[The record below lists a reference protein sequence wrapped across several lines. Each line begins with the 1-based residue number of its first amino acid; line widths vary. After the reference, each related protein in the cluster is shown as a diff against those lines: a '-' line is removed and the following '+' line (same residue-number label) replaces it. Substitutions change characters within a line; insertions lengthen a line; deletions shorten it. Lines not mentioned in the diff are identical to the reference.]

1 MSWLNNFK
9 LTTKML
15 TLGLL
20 AIVAIA
26 LPTGFFINTEVV
38 LINSLEKELA
48 GIEPLRKVMKLEG
61 YMQDHRGASAIY
73 LAQKNSSKRDLDN
86 RADKVVKQLSEIQP
100 YFRQLM
106 PNTQIN
112 GRLDSLLSSFSG
124 LRTEVKNNSISKKDS
139 FAEHTKLI
147 TEISSK
153 MIPNISEYF
162 YLRYD
167 PAPETY
173 HLVIASNDALPQVL
187 EGVSKLRGLGAGV
200 LADGVVGIEQAGL
213 LHIAINNV
221 TDAFTLLN
229 HNIEVSVSKSTDAQV
244 LALKDE
250 AAKLNREFTEFS
262 ELIEHEIFQKQI
274 LEYSSKQFFDETSLM
289 IEDFHLF
296 EEHVNSVLEKRL
308 GEKITEANWLLYEA
322 AIFISVLIL
331 LSFGLGIAIV
341 RSVLLGVKEAVDT
354 SQSISKS
361 SYEHQLDISRKDE
374 FGMLFN
380 ALSTMANQLKI
391 AEIEAKSNFAIKQA
405 IDNSATAFMM
415 ADVDNKLFYV
425 NQTTINLFKQ
435 SQDDIRKWDADFDVE
450 SLIGLPLTKLA
461 SPEKSVEFV
470 STFNKMTSNV
480 ESKTNIGERTF
491 NLNANPVLDES
502 GAHLGS
508 CIEWDDITQ
517 ALITEEETARV
528 MASLNCT
535 TTNVMIADADR
546 NICYMNDSV
555 VKMLQDSEADL
566 RAVLPHFNVAT
577 TLGSNIDIFHANPAH
592 QKNLLE
598 KLQTSYSSQIKVGR
612 RHYRLIA
619 NPIMSEDGRRLGSV
633 VEWLDRTLEVEA
645 EEEIAMLVSAAVDG
659 NFSERA
665 STENKSDFMLSMA
678 EGLNKLLDTADVGL
692 SDVSR
697 VLLALSEGDLTEKI
711 DANYKGTFDQL
722 KNYSNQT
729 TESLARIIGEI
740 RSAADTINTA
750 SVEIAQGNADLS
762 NRTEQQAASLEETAS
777 SMEELTGTVR
787 LNADNAKQANAL
799 ASKASEVAVGG
810 GDLIQQVVHTMASI
824 NESSQKIS
832 DIIGVIDGIA
842 FQTNILALNAA
853 VEAARAGEQGRGFAV
868 VASEVRTLAQR
879 SANAAKDIKALI
891 SDSVN
896 KITDGNALV
905 GRSGDTMKEIVTSI
919 KSVNDI
925 MSEIAAASAEQSA
938 GIDEIGKA
946 VTQMDSMTQ
955 QNAALVEQA
964 AASAESMQTQADQLT
979 TRVAT
984 FKLADSLGEDEV
996 QEIVKPIKK
1005 LAPRRIETVKRRVAP
1020 PAMKSQQTED
1030 EWEEF

>member
-1 MSWLNNFK
+1 
-9 LTTKML
+9 ML

-20 AIVAIA
+20 ALVAIA
-26 LPTGFFINTEVV
+26 LPTGFFIQVEVA
-38 LINSLEKELA
+38 LINSLEIELA
-48 GIEPLRKVMKLEG
+48 GIEPLEKVMELEG
-61 YMQDHRGASAIY
+61 YIQEHRGASAIY
-73 LAQKNSSKRDLDN
+73 LSNTDGNKRDIDI
-86 RADKVVKQLSEIQP
+86 RAEKVTKFLAEIQP
-100 YFRQLM
+100 YFRQRM
-106 PNTQIN
+106 PVNQVN
-112 GRLDSLLSSFSG
+112 EQLSLLAVDFAG
-124 LRTEVKNNSISKKDS
+124 LKNDVKNNEISKQGS
-139 FAEHTKLI
+139 FVKHTQLVSK
-147 TEISSK
+147 ISIK
-153 MIPNISEYF
+153 VMPNISEYF

-173 HLVIASNDALPQVL
+173 HLVIASYDNLPQVL
-187 EGVSKLRGLGAGV
+187 EGVARLRGLAAGV
-200 LADGVVGIEQAGL
+200 LSAGEISGAQSGM
-213 LHIAINNV
+213 LHIAIDSV
-221 TDAFTLLN
+221 VDAFSVLN
-229 HNIEVSVSKSTDAQV
+229 HNVEVSSESSIDPEVHS
-244 LALKDE
+244 LKAE
-250 AAKLNREFTEFS
+250 VENLNREFSEFS
-262 ELIEHEIFQKQI
+262 GLIEREIFQKQT
-274 LEYSSKQFFDETSLM
+274 LTYSSSQFFDDATR
-289 IEDFHLF
+289 IIDDFHHF
-296 EEHVNSVLEKRL
+296 SEHTNSVLERRL
-308 GEKITEANWLLYEA
+308 EEKVSEAYWLLYEA
-322 AIFISVLIL
+322 VIFVAVLIL
-331 LSFGLGIAIV
+331 ISFVLGVAIV
-341 RSVLLGVKEAVDT
+341 RSVLFGVNEAVKT
-354 SQSISKS
+354 SKNISNQSF
-361 SYEHQLDISRKDE
+361 EHQLDISRKDE
-374 FGMLFN
+374 FGGLFN
-380 ALSTMANQLKI
+380 SLSTMAQQLKM

-405 IDNSATAFMM
+405 IDNSSTAFMM
-415 ADVDNKLFYV
+415 ADADNKLFYV

-435 SQDDIRKWDADFDVE
+435 SQDDIRKWEPDFDVD
-450 SLIGLPLTKLA
+450 SLIGLPLAKLA
-461 SPEKSVEFV
+461 SPENSVEFV
-470 STFNKMTSNV
+470 STFNKMASSI
-480 ESKTNIGERTF
+480 ESKTNIGERVF

-502 GAHLGS
+502 GLCIGS
-508 CIEWDDITQ
+508 CIEWDDISQ
-517 ALITEEETARV
+517 ALITQEETARV

-555 VKMLQDSEADL
+555 IKMLQDSESDL
-566 RAVLPHFNVAT
+566 RVVLPHFNVAT
-577 TLGSNIDIFHANPAH
+577 TLGSNIDIFHVNPAH

-598 KLQTSYSSQIKVGR
+598 KLQTSYTSQIKVGR

-619 NPIMSEDGRRLGSV
+619 NPIMSEEGRRLGSV

-678 EGLNKLLDTADVGL
+678 EGLNRLLETADVGL
-692 SDVSR
+692 NDVSR

-711 DANYKGTFDQL
+711 DASYKGTFDQL

-740 RSAADTINTA
+740 RTAANTINTA

-799 ASKASEVAVGG
+799 ASKASEVAVDG

-905 GRSGDTMKEIVTSI
+905 GRSGDTMQEIVTSI

-964 AASAESMQTQADQLT
+964 AASAESMQSQADQLT

-984 FKLADSLGEDEV
+984 FKLTDSASDDDAQDV
-996 QEIVKPIKK
+996 IKPIKK
-1005 LAPRRIETVKRRVAP
+1005 LAPRKIETTKRRTP
-1020 PAMKSQQTED
+1020 PPTMQTQQSED

>member
-9 LTTKML
+9 LSTKML
-15 TLGLL
+15 TLCLL
-20 AIVAIA
+20 ALVAIA
-26 LPTGFFINTEVV
+26 LPTGFFIKTELN
-38 LINSLEKELA
+38 LIGSLEKELA
-48 GIEPLRKVMKLEG
+48 GIEPIRKMMKLEG
-61 YMQDHRGASAIY
+61 SIQDHRGASAIY
-73 LAQKNSSKRDLDN
+73 LAQNNASKRQIDEK
-86 RADKVVKQLSEIQP
+86 ADAIAKQLSEIQP
-100 YFRQLM
+100 YFREVM
-106 PNTQIN
+106 ANETIN
-112 GRLDSLLSSFSG
+112 SDLNRFTSNFANLKSEVRNNRISL
-124 LRTEVKNNSISKKDS
+124 KDS
-139 FAEHTKLI
+139 FAQHSKMVTQ
-147 TEISSK
+147 ISSK
-153 MIPNISEYF
+153 MIPSISEYF

-173 HLVIASNDALPQVL
+173 HLVIASNDDLPKVL
-187 EGVSKLRGLGAGV
+187 EGAAKLRDLAAGALTQGM
-200 LADGVVGIEQAGL
+200 ATNEQTGL
-213 LHIAINNV
+213 LHVAMDNVVIAFN
-221 TDAFTLLN
+221 FLN
-229 HNIEVSVSKSTDAQV
+229 HNIDVSIATSTDPEV
-244 LALKDE
+244 ISLKE
-250 AAKLNREFTEFS
+250 EVAKLNREFLELS
-262 ELIEHEIFQKQI
+262 ELIDHEIFQKQV
-274 LEYSSKQFFDETSLM
+274 LVYPTAQFFDSANRV
-289 IEDFHLF
+289 IEDLHLF
-296 EEHVNSVLEKRL
+296 EEHMNSVLEKRL
-308 GEKITEANWLLYEA
+308 AEKVTEANWLLFEA
-322 AIFISVLIL
+322 ILFISVLIVI
-331 LSFGLGIAIV
+331 SFILGVAIV
-341 RSVLLGVKEAVDT
+341 RSVILGVREAVQT
-354 SQSISKS
+354 ANSISNNDFD
-361 SYEHQLDISRKDE
+361 HQLDISRKDE
-374 FGMLFN
+374 FGLLFN
-380 ALSTMANQLKI
+380 SLSTMAQQLKI
-391 AEIEAKSNFAIKQA
+391 AGVEAQSNFAIKQA

-415 ADVDNKLFYV
+415 TDADNKLFYV
-425 NQTTINLFKQ
+425 NKTTMDLFKD
-435 SQDDIRKWDADFDVE
+435 SQDEIRKWDPDFNVD
-450 SLIGLPLTKLA
+450 SLIGQPLAKLT

-470 STFNKMTSNV
+470 SVFNKMTENI
-480 ESKTNIGERTF
+480 ESKINIGERTF
-491 NLNANPVLDES
+491 NLNANPVLNEGGS
-502 GAHLGS
+502 KIGS
-508 CIEWDDITQ
+508 CIEWDDISQ
-517 ALITEEETARV
+517 LLISEQETARV
-528 MASLNCT
+528 LASLNCT

-555 VKMLQDSEADL
+555 TKMLQDSEADL

-577 TLGSNIDIFHANPAH
+577 VLGSNIDIFHANPAH
-592 QKNLLE
+592 QQNLLE
-598 KLQTSYSSQIKVGR
+598 KLQTSYTSQIKVGR
-612 RHYRLIA
+612 RHYRLVA
-619 NPIMSEDGRRLGSV
+619 NPIMSESGQRLGSV

-645 EEEIAMLVSAAVDG
+645 EEEIAMLVTAAVDG
-659 NFSERA
+659 DFSQRA
-665 STENKSDFMLSMA
+665 STENKADFMLSMA
-678 EGLNKLLDTADVGL
+678 EGLNKLLETADVGL

-697 VLLALSEGDLTEKI
+697 VLLALSEGNLTEKI

-729 TESLARIIGEI
+729 TASLERIISEI
-740 RSAADTINTA
+740 RVAADTINTA

-787 LNADNAKQANAL
+787 LNADNAKQANSL
-799 ASKASEVAVGG
+799 ASKASEVAVDG

-964 AASAESMQTQADQLT
+964 AASAESMQNQADQLSS
-979 TRVAT
+979 RVAT
-984 FKLADSLGEDEV
+984 FKLSDSLDESV
-996 QEIVKPIKK
+996 EEVTRQVKKAPVKVIEAPAKK
-1005 LAPRRIETVKRRVAP
+1005 ASTPVLHT
-1020 PAMKSQQTED
+1020 QQAED

>member
-1 MSWLNNFK
+1 
-9 LTTKML
+9 ML
-15 TLGLL
+15 SLGLL
-20 AIVAIA
+20 ALIAIA
-26 LPTGFFINTEVV
+26 MPTGFFINTEAV
-38 LINSLEKELA
+38 LINALEKELA

-61 YMQDHRGASAIY
+61 YIQEHRGASAVY
-73 LAQKNSSKRDLDN
+73 LIHQNSSKRGIDN
-86 RADKVVKQLSEIQP
+86 SSDKINKLLSEILP
-100 YFRQLM
+100 YFRQTM
-106 PNTQIN
+106 PNNQIN
-112 GRLDSLLSSFSG
+112 GHLDSLSNTISNLNS
-124 LRTEVKNNSISKKDS
+124 EVKNASITKNDS
-139 FAEHTKLI
+139 FIEHTKLI
-147 TEISSK
+147 SEISSE
-153 MIPNISEYF
+153 MVPNISEYF

-173 HLVIASNDALPQVL
+173 HLVIASNDDLPKVL
-187 EGVSKLRGLGAGV
+187 EGVTRLRSLGAGV
-200 LADGVVGIEQAGL
+200 LLLGVIDIEQAGL
-213 LHIAINNV
+213 LHIAIDNV
-221 TDAFTLLN
+221 RDAFTLLS
-229 HNIEVSVSKSTDAQV
+229 HNVDVAIAASDDAQV
-244 LALKDE
+244 FALKGE
-250 AAKLNREFTEFS
+250 VAKLKREFNEFA
-262 ELIEHEIFQKQI
+262 ELIDHELFQKSV
-274 LEYSSKQFFDETSLM
+274 LSYSSAQFFEDSNRM
-289 IEDFHLF
+289 IDDFHLF
-296 EEHVNSVLEKRL
+296 AEHTNSVLEKRL
-308 GEKITEANWLLYEA
+308 SEKVTEANWLLYEA
-322 AIFISVLIL
+322 VIFISALIL
-331 LSFGLGIAIV
+331 ISFILGVAIV
-341 RSVLLGVKEAVDT
+341 RSVLVAVRVGVETADN
-354 SQSISKS
+354 ISNNS
-361 SYEHQLDISRKDE
+361 FDHQLDVSRKDE

-380 ALSTMANQLKI
+380 SLSTMANQLKI
-391 AEIEAKSNFAIKQA
+391 ADVEAKSNFAIRQS

-415 ADVDNKLFYV
+415 TDAENKLFYV
-425 NQTTINLFKQ
+425 NQTTIDLLKN
-435 SQDDIRKWDADFDVE
+435 SQDDIRKWDPDFDVD
-450 SLIGLPLTKLA
+450 SLIGLPLAKLS

-470 STFNKMTSNV
+470 STFNKMTANI
-480 ESKTNIGERTF
+480 ESKFNISERTF
-491 NLNANPVLDES
+491 SLNANPVLDSE
-502 GAHLGS
+502 GANIGT
-508 CIEWDDITQ
+508 CIEWDDISQ
-517 ALITEEETARV
+517 KLVSEEEVARI

-535 TTNVMIADADR
+535 STNVMIADADR

-555 VKMLQDSEADL
+555 TSMLQDSEADL

-592 QKNLLE
+592 QQNLLE
-598 KLQTSYSSQIKVGR
+598 KLQSSYTSQIKVGR

-729 TESLARIIGEI
+729 TDNLARIIGEI
-740 RSAADTINTA
+740 RTAADTINTG

-799 ASKASEVAVGG
+799 ASKASEVAVDG
-810 GDLIQQVVHTMASI
+810 GDLIQQVVQTMASI

-891 SDSVN
+891 SDSVS

-979 TRVAT
+979 SRVAT
-984 FKLADSLGEDEV
+984 FKLTDSMGEDDV
-996 QEIVKPIKK
+996 QEIAKPIKK
-1005 LAPRRIETVKRRVAP
+1005 LAPRKIETVKRRVAP
-1020 PAMKSQQTED
+1020 PAMKAQQTED

>member
-9 LTTKML
+9 LSTKML
-15 TLGLL
+15 SLGLL
-20 AIVAIA
+20 ALVAIA
-26 LPTGFFINTEVV
+26 LPTGFFIKTEVV
-38 LINSLEKELA
+38 LIDVLEKELA
-48 GIEPLRKVMKLEG
+48 GIEPIRKLMKLEG
-61 YMQDHRGASAIY
+61 LFQGHRGTSAIY
-73 LAQKNSSKRDLDN
+73 LTNEDSSKRNIDE
-86 RADKVVKQLSEIQP
+86 RAESVTRYLSEIQP
-100 YFRQLM
+100 YFREVM
-106 PNTQIN
+106 PNTEIN
-112 GRLDSLLSSFSG
+112 ERLSTLSSSFATLKS
-124 LRTEVKNNSISKKDS
+124 EVRNNNISKKES
-139 FAEHTKLI
+139 FAQHTKMI

-153 MIPNISEYF
+153 MIPNVSEFF

-173 HLVIASNDALPQVL
+173 HLVIASNDDLPKVL
-187 EGVSKLRGLGAGV
+187 EGIARLRGIGAGV
-200 LADGVVGIEQAGL
+200 LAEGYISAEQAGL
-213 LHIAINNV
+213 LHVAIDSV
-221 TDAFTLLN
+221 ASSFYFLS
-229 HNIEVSVSKSTDAQV
+229 HNIEVAIASSSDPEVFSLKSEV
-244 LALKDE
+244 E
-250 AAKLNREFTEFS
+250 KLNREFQEFAD
-262 ELIEHEIFQKQI
+262 LIDQEIFQKQV
-274 LEYSSKQFFDETSLM
+274 LTYPTNQFF
-289 IEDFHLF
+289 EDANRMMSDFDLF
-296 EEHVNSVLEKRL
+296 AEHTNAVLEKRL
-308 GEKITEANWLLYEA
+308 GEKVTEAYWLLYEA
-322 AIFISVLIL
+322 ILFISVLIL
-331 LSFGLGIAIV
+331 VSLVLGLAIV
-341 RSVLLGVKEAVDT
+341 RSVINGVKEGMNTANN
-354 SQSISKS
+354 ISNNNF
-361 SYEHQLDISRKDE
+361 EHSLDLSRKDE
-374 FGMLFN
+374 FGLLFN
-380 ALSTMANQLKI
+380 SLSAMGEKLKL
-391 AEIEAKSNFAIKQA
+391 AEIEARGNYAIKQA

-415 ADVDNKLFYV
+415 ADEENKLFYV
-425 NQTTINLFKQ
+425 NQTTIDLFKD
-435 SQDDIRKWDADFDVE
+435 SQDDIRRWDPDFSVE
-450 SLIGLPLTKLA
+450 SLVGMPLSKLA

-470 STFNKMTSNV
+470 SVFNKMSNNIESRTS
-480 ESKTNIGERTF
+480 IGIRTF
-491 NLNANPVLDES
+491 NLNANPVLDEA
-502 GAHLGS
+502 GAHIGS
-508 CIEWDDITQ
+508 CIEWDDISQ
-517 ALITEEETARV
+517 ALITEEETARI

-546 NICYMNDSV
+546 NICYMNESV
-555 VKMLQDSEADL
+555 MAMLQDSESDL
-566 RAVLPHFNVAT
+566 RAVLPHFNSAT
-577 TLGSNIDIFHANPAH
+577 VLGSNIDIFHANPAH
-592 QKNLLE
+592 QQNLLE
-598 KLQTSYSSQIKVGR
+598 KLQSSYTSQIKVGR

-619 NPIMSEDGRRLGSV
+619 NPIVSEDGVRLGSV

-665 STENKSDFMLSMA
+665 SIENKSDFMLSMA
-678 EGLNKLLDTADVGL
+678 EGLNRLLETADVGL
-692 SDVSR
+692 NDVSR
-697 VLLALSEGDLTEKI
+697 VLLALSEGDLTEKVEA
-711 DANYKGTFDQL
+711 DYKGTFEQL

-729 TESLARIIGEI
+729 TENLARIIGEI
-740 RSAADTINTA
+740 RTAADTINTA

-787 LNADNAKQANAL
+787 LNADNAKQANSL
-799 ASKASEVAVGG
+799 ASKASEVAVDG
-810 GDLIQQVVHTMASI
+810 GDLIQQVVQTMASI

-964 AASAESMQTQADQLT
+964 AASAESMQHQADQLT
-979 TRVAT
+979 SRVAT
-984 FKLADSLGEDEV
+984 FQLVDTEEVEKEEVKLV
-996 QEIVKPIKK
+996 KK
-1005 LAPRRIETVKRRVAP
+1005 LPSKSSEQLVRRPAPQAIQA
-1020 PAMKSQQTED
+1020 QQSED

>member
-1 MSWLNNFK
+1 
-9 LTTKML
+9 ML
-15 TLGLL
+15 SLGLL
-20 AIVAIA
+20 ALIAIA
-26 LPTGFFINTEVV
+26 MPTGFFINTEAV
-38 LINSLEKELA
+38 LINALEKELA

-61 YMQDHRGASAIY
+61 YIQEHRGASAVY
-73 LAQKNSSKRDLDN
+73 LTHQNSSKRGIDN
-86 RADKVVKQLSEIQP
+86 SSDKINKLLSEILP
-100 YFRQLM
+100 YFRQTM
-106 PNTQIN
+106 PNNQIN
-112 GRLDSLLSSFSG
+112 GHLDSLSNTISNLNS
-124 LRTEVKNNSISKKDS
+124 EVKNASITKNDS
-139 FAEHTKLI
+139 FIEHTKLI
-147 TEISSK
+147 SEISSE
-153 MIPNISEYF
+153 MVPNISEYF

-173 HLVIASNDALPQVL
+173 HLVIASNDDLPKVL
-187 EGVSKLRGLGAGV
+187 EGVTRLRSLGAGV
-200 LADGVVGIEQAGL
+200 LSLGVIDIEQAGL
-213 LHIAINNV
+213 LHIAIDNV
-221 TDAFTLLN
+221 RDAFTLLS
-229 HNIEVSVSKSTDAQV
+229 HNVDVAIAASDDAQV
-244 LALKDE
+244 FALKGE
-250 AAKLNREFTEFS
+250 VAKLKREFNEFA
-262 ELIEHEIFQKQI
+262 ELIDHELFQKSV
-274 LEYSSKQFFDETSLM
+274 LSYSSAQFFEDSNRM
-289 IEDFHLF
+289 IDDFHLF
-296 EEHVNSVLEKRL
+296 AEHTNSVLEKRL
-308 GEKITEANWLLYEA
+308 SEKVTEANWLLYEA
-322 AIFISVLIL
+322 VIFISALIL
-331 LSFGLGIAIV
+331 ISFILGVAIV
-341 RSVLLGVKEAVDT
+341 RSVLVAVRVGVETADN
-354 SQSISKS
+354 ISNNS
-361 SYEHQLDISRKDE
+361 FDHQLDVSRKDE

-380 ALSTMANQLKI
+380 SLSTMANQLKI
-391 AEIEAKSNFAIKQA
+391 ADIEAKSNFAIRQS

-415 ADVDNKLFYV
+415 TDAENKLFYV
-425 NQTTINLFKQ
+425 NQTTIDLLKN
-435 SQDDIRKWDADFDVE
+435 SQDDIRKWDPDFDVD
-450 SLIGLPLTKLA
+450 SLIGLPLAKLS

-470 STFNKMTSNV
+470 STFNKMTANI
-480 ESKTNIGERTF
+480 ESKFNISERTF
-491 NLNANPVLDES
+491 SLNANPVLDSE
-502 GAHLGS
+502 GANIGT
-508 CIEWDDITQ
+508 CIEWDDISQ
-517 ALITEEETARV
+517 KLVSEEEVARI

-535 TTNVMIADADR
+535 STNVMIADADR

-555 VKMLQDSEADL
+555 TNMLQDSEADL

-592 QKNLLE
+592 QQNLLE
-598 KLQTSYSSQIKVGR
+598 KLQSSYTSQIKVGR

-729 TESLARIIGEI
+729 TDNLARIIGEI
-740 RSAADTINTA
+740 RTAADTINTG

-799 ASKASEVAVGG
+799 ASKASEVAVDG
-810 GDLIQQVVHTMASI
+810 GDLIQQVVQTMASI

-891 SDSVN
+891 SDSVS

-979 TRVAT
+979 SRVAT
-984 FKLADSLGEDEV
+984 FKLTDSMGEDDV
-996 QEIVKPIKK
+996 QEIAKPIKK
-1005 LAPRRIETVKRRVAP
+1005 LAPRKIETVKRRVAP
-1020 PAMKSQQTED
+1020 PAMKAQQTED

>member
-1 MSWLNNFK
+1 
-9 LTTKML
+9 ML

-20 AIVAIA
+20 ALVAIA
-26 LPTGFFINTEVV
+26 LPTGFFIQVEVA

-48 GIEPLRKVMKLEG
+48 GIEPLEKVMELEG
-61 YMQDHRGASAIY
+61 YIQEHRGASAIY
-73 LAQKNSSKRDLDN
+73 LSNTDGNKRDIDI
-86 RADKVVKQLSEIQP
+86 RAEKVTKFLAEIQP
-100 YFRQLM
+100 YFRQRM
-106 PNTQIN
+106 PVNQVN
-112 GRLDSLLSSFSG
+112 EQLSLLAVDFAG
-124 LRTEVKNNSISKKDS
+124 LKNDVKNNEISKQGS
-139 FAEHTKLI
+139 FVKHTQLVSK
-147 TEISSK
+147 ISIK
-153 MIPNISEYF
+153 VMPNISEYF

-173 HLVIASNDALPQVL
+173 HLVIASYDNLPQVL
-187 EGVSKLRGLGAGV
+187 EGVARLRGLAAGV
-200 LADGVVGIEQAGL
+200 LSAGEISGAQSGM
-213 LHIAINNV
+213 LHIAIDSV
-221 TDAFTLLN
+221 VDAFSVLN
-229 HNIEVSVSKSTDAQV
+229 HNVEVSSESSIDPEVHS
-244 LALKDE
+244 LKAE
-250 AAKLNREFTEFS
+250 VENLNREFSEFS
-262 ELIEHEIFQKQI
+262 GLIEREIFQKQT
-274 LEYSSKQFFDETSLM
+274 LTYSSSQFFDDATR
-289 IEDFHLF
+289 IIDDFHHF
-296 EEHVNSVLEKRL
+296 SEHTNSVLERRL
-308 GEKITEANWLLYEA
+308 EEKVSEAYWLLYEA
-322 AIFISVLIL
+322 VIFVAVLIL
-331 LSFGLGIAIV
+331 ISFVLGVAIV
-341 RSVLLGVKEAVDT
+341 RSVLFGVNEAVKT
-354 SQSISKS
+354 SKNISNQSF
-361 SYEHQLDISRKDE
+361 EHQLDISRKDE
-374 FGMLFN
+374 FGGLFN
-380 ALSTMANQLKI
+380 SLSTMAQQLKM

-405 IDNSATAFMM
+405 IDNSSTAFMM
-415 ADVDNKLFYV
+415 ADADNKLFYV

-435 SQDDIRKWDADFDVE
+435 SQDDIRKWEPDFDVD
-450 SLIGLPLTKLA
+450 SLIGLPLAKLA
-461 SPEKSVEFV
+461 SPENSVEFV
-470 STFNKMTSNV
+470 STFNKMASSI
-480 ESKTNIGERTF
+480 ESKTNIGERVF

-502 GAHLGS
+502 GLCIGS
-508 CIEWDDITQ
+508 CIEWDDISQ
-517 ALITEEETARV
+517 ALITQEETARV

-555 VKMLQDSEADL
+555 IKMLQDSESDL
-566 RAVLPHFNVAT
+566 RVVLPHFNVAT
-577 TLGSNIDIFHANPAH
+577 TLGSNIDIFHVNPAH

-598 KLQTSYSSQIKVGR
+598 KLQTSYTSQIKVGR

-619 NPIMSEDGRRLGSV
+619 NPIMSEEGRRLGSV

-678 EGLNKLLDTADVGL
+678 EGLNRLLETADVGL
-692 SDVSR
+692 NDVSR

-711 DANYKGTFDQL
+711 DASYKGTFDQL

-740 RSAADTINTA
+740 RTAADTINTA

-799 ASKASEVAVGG
+799 ASKASEVAVDG

-905 GRSGDTMKEIVTSI
+905 GRSGDTMQEIVTSI

-964 AASAESMQTQADQLT
+964 AASAESMQNQADQLT

-984 FKLADSLGEDEV
+984 FKLADNVNEV
-996 QEIVKPIKK
+996 DAQDVIKPIKK
-1005 LAPRRIETVKRRVAP
+1005 LAPRKIETTKRRTP
-1020 PAMKSQQTED
+1020 PPTMQTQQTED

>member
-9 LTTKML
+9 LSVKML

-20 AIVAIA
+20 ALVAIA
-26 LPTGFFINTEVV
+26 LPTGFFIQVEVA
-38 LINSLEKELA
+38 LINALEKELA
-48 GIEPLRKVMKLEG
+48 GIEPLGKVMEFEG
-61 YMQDHRGASAIY
+61 YIQEHRGASAIY
-73 LAQKNSSKRDLDN
+73 LSSSDSNKRDIDIK
-86 RADKVVKQLSEIQP
+86 AEKVTKYLAEIQP

-106 PNTQIN
+106 PANQVN
-112 GRLDSLLSSFSG
+112 DQLSSIATDFAN
-124 LRTEVKNNSISKKDS
+124 LKNDVKNNEISKPVS
-139 FAEHTKLI
+139 FAKHTQLVSK
-147 TEISSK
+147 ISTK
-153 MIPNISEYF
+153 VMPNISEYF

-173 HLVIASNDALPQVL
+173 HLVIASYDNLPQVL
-187 EGVSKLRGLGAGV
+187 EGIARLRGLVAGV
-200 LADGVVGIEQAGL
+200 LAAGEISDAQSGL
-213 LHIAINNV
+213 LHIAIDSV
-221 TDAFTLLN
+221 SEAFSVLN
-229 HNIEVSVSKSTDAQV
+229 HNVEVSSTSSIDSEV
-244 LALKDE
+244 HSLKAE
-250 AAKLNREFTEFS
+250 VENLNREFSEFS
-262 ELIEHEIFQKQI
+262 GLIDREVFQKQI
-274 LEYSSKQFFDETSLM
+274 LTYSPSQFFDGATRM
-289 IEDFHLF
+289 IDDFHHF
-296 EEHVNSVLEKRL
+296 AEHTNSVLERRL
-308 GEKITEANWLLYEA
+308 EEKVSEAYWLLYEA
-322 AIFISVLIL
+322 IIFVAVLIL
-331 LSFGLGIAIV
+331 ISFVLGIAIV
-341 RSVLLGVKEAVDT
+341 RSVLLGVNEAVKT
-354 SQSISKS
+354 SQDISNQ

-374 FGMLFN
+374 FGGLFN
-380 ALSTMANQLKI
+380 SLSTMAHQLKM
-391 AEIEAKSNFAIKQA
+391 ADIEAKSNFAIKQA

-415 ADVDNKLFYV
+415 ADADNKLFYV
-425 NQTTINLFKQ
+425 NQTTIDLFKK
-435 SQDDIRKWDADFDVE
+435 SQDDIRKWEPDFDVE
-450 SLIGLPLTKLA
+450 SLVGTSLAKLA
-461 SPEKSVEFV
+461 SPEKSVEFISV
-470 STFNKMTSNV
+470 FNKMTTNI
-480 ESKTNIGERTF
+480 ESRTCIGERTF
-491 NLNANPVLDES
+491 NLNANPVLNQEGS
-502 GAHLGS
+502 HIGA
-508 CIEWDDITQ
+508 CIEWDDISQ
-517 ALITEEETARV
+517 ALVTQEETARTL
-528 MASLNCT
+528 ASLNCT
-535 TTNVMIADADR
+535 STNVMIADADR

-555 VKMLQDSEADL
+555 VKMLQDSESDL

-577 TLGSNIDIFHANPAH
+577 VLGSNIDIFHANPAH
-592 QKNLLE
+592 QQNLLE
-598 KLQTSYSSQIKVGR
+598 KLQTSYTSQIKVGR
-612 RHYRLIA
+612 RFFRLTA
-619 NPIMSEDGRRLGSV
+619 NPILSEEGTRLGSV
-633 VEWLDRTLEVEA
+633 VEWHDRTLEVEA
-645 EEEIAMLVSAAVDG
+645 EEEVAMLVSAAVDG

-665 STENKSDFMLSMA
+665 STENKAGFMLTMT
-678 EGLNKLLDTADVGL
+678 EGLNKLLETAEVGL
-692 SDVSR
+692 NDVSR

-711 DANYKGTFDQL
+711 SSDYKGTFDQL

-729 TESLARIIGEI
+729 TDNLAKIIGEI
-740 RSAADTINTA
+740 RTAADTINMA

-787 LNADNAKQANAL
+787 LNADNAKQANSL
-799 ASKASEVAVGG
+799 ASKASEVAVDG

-964 AASAESMQTQADQLT
+964 AASAESMQNQADQLT
-979 TRVAT
+979 SRVAT
-984 FKLADSLGEDEV
+984 FQLTDTDDEDLKELAT
-996 QEIVKPIKK
+996 KPIKISHK
-1005 LAPRRIETVKRRVAP
+1005 PADIAPRKKV
-1020 PAMKSQQTED
+1020 PAAVSSQQAED

>member
-9 LTTKML
+9 LSTKML
-15 TLGLL
+15 SLGLL
-20 AIVAIA
+20 ALVAIA
-26 LPTGFFINTEVV
+26 LPTGFFIKTEVV
-38 LINSLEKELA
+38 LIDTLEKELA
-48 GIEPLRKVMKLEG
+48 GIEPIRKLTKLETLF
-61 YMQDHRGASAIY
+61 QEHRGISAIY
-73 LAQKNSSKRDLDN
+73 LTVEGSSKRNIDE
-86 RADKVVKQLSEIQP
+86 RAESVVKYLSEIQP
-100 YFRQLM
+100 YFREVM
-106 PNTQIN
+106 PNTEIN
-112 GRLDSLLSSFSG
+112 ERLSSLAS
-124 LRTEVKNNSISKKDS
+124 S
-139 FAEHTKLI
+139 FATLKSEVRNNNITKKESFSQHTKMV

-153 MIPNISEYF
+153 MIPNVSEHF

-173 HLVIASNDALPQVL
+173 HLVIASNDDLPKVL
-187 EGVSKLRGLGAGV
+187 EGIAWLRGIGAGS
-200 LADGVVGIEQAGL
+200 LAEGFISAEQAGL
-213 LHIAINNV
+213 LHVAIDSV
-221 TDAFTLLN
+221 SSSFYLLN
-229 HNIEVSVSKSTDAQV
+229 HNVEVSIASSSDPEVF
-244 LALKDE
+244 ALKSE
-250 AAKLNREFTEFS
+250 VEKLNREFQEFAD
-262 ELIEHEIFQKQI
+262 LIEREIFQKQV
-274 LEYSSKQFFDETSLM
+274 LTYSTNQFF
-289 IEDFHLF
+289 EDANRMMSDFDLF
-296 EEHVNSVLEKRL
+296 AEHINAVLEKRL
-308 GEKITEANWLLYEA
+308 EEKVAEAYWLLYEA
-322 AIFISVLIL
+322 VLFIAVLIL
-331 LSFGLGIAIV
+331 VSLVLGFAIV
-341 RSVLLGVKEAVDT
+341 RSVIIGVREGVETANN
-354 SQSISKS
+354 ISNNIFGYS
-361 SYEHQLDISRKDE
+361 LDLKRKDE
-374 FGMLFN
+374 FGLLFN
-380 ALSTMANQLKI
+380 SLSAMGEKLKV
-391 AEIEAKSNFAIKQA
+391 AEIEAKNNFAIKQA

-415 ADVDNKLFYV
+415 ADDDNKLFYV
-425 NQTTINLFKQ
+425 NQTTIDLFKD
-435 SQDDIRKWDADFDVE
+435 SQDDIRRWDPDFSVD
-450 SLIGLPLTKLA
+450 SLIGMPLAKLS

-470 STFNKMTSNV
+470 AGFNKMT
-480 ESKTNIGERTF
+480 ESIKSRTCIGTRTF
-491 NLNANPVLDES
+491 NLNANPVLNET
-502 GAHLGS
+502 GVNIGS
-508 CIEWDDITQ
+508 CIEWDDISQ
-517 ALITEEETARV
+517 ALITEEETARI

-546 NICYMNDSV
+546 NICYMNESV
-555 VKMLQDSEADL
+555 MAMLQNSESDL
-566 RAVLPHFNVAT
+566 RAVLPHFNSAT
-577 TLGSNIDIFHANPAH
+577 VLGSNIDIFHVNPAH
-592 QKNLLE
+592 QQNLLE
-598 KLQTSYSSQIKVGR
+598 KLQSSYTSQIKVGR

-619 NPIMSEDGRRLGSV
+619 NPILSEEGVRLGSV

-678 EGLNKLLDTADVGL
+678 EGLNRLLETADVGL
-692 SDVSR
+692 NDVSR

-711 DANYKGTFDQL
+711 DADYQGTFDQL

-729 TESLARIIGEI
+729 TANLARIIGEI
-740 RSAADTINTA
+740 RTAADTINTA

-787 LNADNAKQANAL
+787 LNADNAKQANSL
-799 ASKASEVAVGG
+799 ASKASEVAVDG

-964 AASAESMQTQADQLT
+964 AASAESMQHQADQLT
-979 TRVAT
+979 SRVAT
-984 FKLADSLGEDEV
+984 FQLIDSEESVNEEVKLV
-996 QEIVKPIKK
+996 KK
-1005 LAPRRIETVKRRVAP
+1005 LPSKSSEQIVRRPTPQAIQA
-1020 PAMKSQQTED
+1020 QQSED

>member
-9 LTTKML
+9 LSVKML
-15 TLGLL
+15 SLGLL
-20 AIVAIA
+20 ALVAIM
-26 LPTGFFINTEVV
+26 LPTGFLINTELG
-38 LINSLEKELA
+38 LIDFLEREQA
-48 GIEPLRKVMKLEG
+48 GIEPIRKVMVLES
-61 YMQDHRGASAIY
+61 YIQEHRGASTIY
-73 LAQKNSSKRDLDN
+73 LTDPTASKRDIDS
-86 RADKVVKQLSEIQP
+86 RAENVINHMSSLAP
-100 YFRQLM
+100 YFRDVM
-106 PNTQIN
+106 PGDPVNDRI
-112 GRLDSLLSSFSG
+112 LSLAERFANLKS
-124 LRTEVKNNSISKKDS
+124 EVRDGAISKKES
-139 FAEHTKLI
+139 FSVHTKLI
-147 TEISSK
+147 SEISSK
-153 MIPNISEYF
+153 IIPSISEYF

-167 PAPETY
+167 PTPETY
-173 HLVIASNDALPQVL
+173 HLVIASNDDLPKVL
-187 EGVSKLRGLGAGV
+187 EGIARLRGLGAGALSAGSV
-200 LADGVVGIEQAGL
+200 DFEQIGMI
-213 LHIAINNV
+213 HVAIDSV
-221 TDAFTLLN
+221 TETFSALK
-229 HNIEVSVSKSTDAQV
+229 HNIDVSIESSEDEEVH
-244 LALKDE
+244 ALKDE
-250 AAKLNREFTEFS
+250 ILVLNREFIEFS

-274 LEYSSKQFFDETSLM
+274 FTYSSAQYFDEASR
-289 IEDFHLF
+289 IVADFQLF
-296 EEHVNSVLEKRL
+296 SDHANSVLEKRL
-308 GEKITEANWLLYEA
+308 GEKVVEAKWILYEA
-322 AIFISVLIL
+322 SLFIGVLIL
-331 LSFGLGIAIV
+331 LSFVLGVAIV
-341 RSVLLGVKEAVDT
+341 RSVIQGVDDAVNT
-354 SQSISKS
+354 SKNIAKSIFD
-361 SYEHQLDISRKDE
+361 HHLDLTRKDE
-374 FGMLFN
+374 FGMLYGSL
-380 ALSTMANQLKI
+380 ASMAEQLKV
-391 AEIEAKSNFAIKQA
+391 AEKEAKSNFAIKQA

-415 ADVDNKLFYV
+415 TDSENKLFYV
-425 NQTTINLFKQ
+425 NQTTIDLFKD
-435 SQDDIRKWDADFDVE
+435 SQEDIRKWEPEFDVNTLTGL
-450 SLIGLPLTKLA
+450 SLAKLA
-461 SPEKSVEFV
+461 SPENTGEFV
-470 STFNKMTSNV
+470 SVFNAMTSNLEV
-480 ESKTNIGERTF
+480 QSNIGARTF
-491 NLNANPVLDES
+491 NLNANPVLDQE
-502 GAHLGS
+502 GARIGA

-517 ALITEEETARV
+517 ALITQEETART

-535 TTNVMIADADR
+535 TTNIMIADADR

-555 VKMLQDSEADL
+555 ISMLQESESDL

-577 TLGSNIDIFHANPAH
+577 VLGSNIDIFHANPAH
-592 QKNLLE
+592 QQNLLE
-598 KLQTSYSSQIKVGR
+598 KLQTSYTSQIKVGR

-619 NPIMSEDGRRLGSV
+619 NPIVSEEGTRLGSV

-665 STENKSDFMLSMA
+665 STDNKSDFMLSMA
-678 EGLNKLLDTADVGL
+678 EGLNKLLETADVGL
-692 SDVSR
+692 NDVSR
-697 VLLALSEGDLTEKI
+697 VLLALSEGDLTQKI
-711 DANYKGTFDQL
+711 DADYKGTFDQL

-740 RSAADTINTA
+740 RTAADTINTA
-750 SVEIAQGNADLS
+750 SAEIAQGNADLS

-787 LNADNAKQANAL
+787 LNADNAKQANSL
-799 ASKASEVAVGG
+799 ASKASEVAVDG

-955 QNAALVEQA
+955 QNAALVEEA
-964 AASAESMQTQADQLT
+964 AASAESMQSQADQLT
-979 TRVAT
+979 SRVAT
-984 FKLADSLGEDEV
+984 FRLTDTPDEDI
-996 QEIVKPIKK
+996 QEISKP
-1005 LAPRRIETVKRRVAP
+1005 VKRISTKPEVTKRIAP
-1020 PAMKSQQTED
+1020 TVVHSQQTED